1 MNHFPKKR
9 LSLQKIQNLHTPEEL
24 ERIELKY
31 NKLMYHPPSSQ
42 VVMILEADEKT
53 VGYPLSDFEGA
64 MASFIFLGCAKNAH
78 ILTIHQMY
86 VSLLKEIKSQIV
98 SAVVESKQGDMYY
111 ATLEYIDRN
120 GNKFRTVSSF
130 ADALMLTHLTG
141 TKLYVLRKVLD
152 EIEDFKD
159 WTYFSEIFDDE
170 MDD

>member
-1 MNHFPKKR
+1 MNPFPKKR
-9 LSLQKIQNLHTPEEL
+9 LTLQQLQQLHTPEEL
-24 ERIELKY
+24 ERVELKY

-42 VVMILEADEKT
+42 VVMILDTDEKT

-86 VSLLKEIKSQIV
+86 VALLKEIKSELI

-130 ADALMLTHLTG
+130 ADALMLTHLTD
-141 TKLYVLRKVLD
+141 TKLYILRKVLD

-170 MDD
+170 IDD